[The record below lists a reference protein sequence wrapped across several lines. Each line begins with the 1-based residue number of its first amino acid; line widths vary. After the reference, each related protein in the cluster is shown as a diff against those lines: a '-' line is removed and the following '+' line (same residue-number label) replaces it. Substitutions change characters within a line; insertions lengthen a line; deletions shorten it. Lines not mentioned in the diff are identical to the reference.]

1 MTGGS
6 GSTPVF
12 LAEARRSFHA
22 ALLGSVLR
30 KDAKGVWSN
39 ADKDSRPSREMAQ
52 GIAEQLGET
61 VQGARLAGQMSG
73 SKFEEICREFLEETW
88 PKLAHLRPGSW
99 RVERTG
105 SLAIAA
111 YDQYVHLADLE
122 KLADSNSQLAA
133 ALGSGYLI
141 KPDVVVIRSPEPDE
155 VINGTEALVDSSL
168 ANLTSLREVNG
179 GPPILHASVSCKWT
193 MRSDRAQNAR
203 SEALNLIRNRKGRL
217 PHVVAL
223 TAEPTPSRIA
233 SLALGTGDLDCVYH
247 FALPELEKILE
258 ALAEQSAGYEDARN
272 LLRTMVNGKRLR
284 DIADL
289 PLDLAV

>member
-1 MTGGS
+1 MEPGKGGE
-6 GSTPVF
+6 VF

-22 ALLGSVLR
+22 ALMESILLV
-30 KDAKGVWSN
+30 DNGVWSN
-39 ADKDSRPSREMAQ
+39 ADRASAPSKAIAA
-52 GIAEQLGET
+52 GIAGKLGEAAE
-61 VQGARLAGQMSG
+61 GARLAGQMSG

-88 PKLAHLRPGSW
+88 PQLSHLRPGSW

-111 YDQYVHLADLE
+111 YDQYAHLADLE
-122 KLADSNSQLAA
+122 KLAKSNDQLAA

-141 KPDVVVIRSPEPDE
+141 KPDVVITREPEEDAE
-155 VINGTEALVDSSL
+155 INGGGALIDGSV
-168 ANLTSLREVNG
+168 AQLTSLRAANG
-179 GPPILHASVSCKWT
+179 GLPLLHASISCKWT

-217 PHVVAL
+217 PHVVAV
-223 TAEPTPSRIA
+223 TAEPTPGRIA
-233 SLALGTGDLDCVYH
+233 SLALGTGDMDCVYH
-247 FALPELEKILE
+247 FALPELQDTV
-258 ALAEQSAGYEDARN
+258 ADLAAENSAYELAADQ
-272 LLRTMVNGKRLR
+272 LRAMVDGKRLR